1 MKKSRKD
8 PEKNEAVCTKEQRM
22 KNQKYLSEML
32 QGKRQWVNIFKVL
45 EGKDRK
51 MEQQRET
58 VNLEFYT

>member
-8 PEKNEAVCTKEQRM
+8 LEKNEAICAEEQRVR
-22 KNQKYLSEML
+22 NQKYLSEML
-32 QGKRQWVNIFKVL
+32 QAKRQWVNIFKVL

-51 MEQQRET
+51 MEQKRET

>member
-1 MKKSRKD
+1 
-8 PEKNEAVCTKEQRM
+8 M

-32 QGKRQWVNIFKVL
+32 QGKRQWINIFKVL